1 MKKTRF
7 SEEQMVKILREADK
21 APVSE
26 VAKKHGVS
34 EVTIYA
40 WRKRF
45 GQLEAVDVKRL
56 RALEG
61 ENARLKK
68 VLAERVMDIE
78 ILKEVAA
85 KKGERVRAPATD
97 RLRMPTGT
105 IGTASVRAV
114 ERGEID
120 RRLPVAVGVAGR
132 ARGRRDARARRT
144 VPPIWLSAHPS
155 LLGASRSQH
164 EHRQSSS
171 TLEASQDASA

>member
-21 APVSE
+21 SPVAE
-26 VAKKHGVS
+26 VAKRHGIS
-34 EVTIYA
+34 DVTVYA

-56 RALEG
+56 RALEA

-85 KKGERVRAPATD
+85 KK
-97 RLRMPTGT
+97 
-105 IGTASVRAV
+105 
-114 ERGEID
+114 
-120 RRLPVAVGVAGR
+120 
-132 ARGRRDARARRT
+132 
-144 VPPIWLSAHPS
+144 W
-155 LLGASRSQH
+155 
-164 EHRQSSS
+164 
-171 TLEASQDASA
+171 